1 MPGANFLAEVDERR
15 ARSIGTPAPSPACVT
30 HARRAQQAVFAR
42 GEWCDVRFGS
52 AADVEAVHTAL
63 QLNVRRD
70 SPIAAAEGGFEPSR
84 KATVASDRP
93 PGLRFPAL
101 FGLYQRQK
109 HDSEA
114 NQGTNKRVG
123 RNKGAPG
130 LWLALSRSARTRR
143 QPTRL
148 ALTLAVTAALIAPAI
163 GRDLDRS
170 AAKTHDAQQHQR
182 ASAVKYFRSPDGLA
196 ERDRGDDDRGRCLP
210 PVSGLGKQW
219 VGLKGA
225 LDAARKDWMERVR
238 YDHGEIFVD
247 MSHAARVGSRCS
259 RVSIGS
265 FLGRVMYR
273 CEVVARPCKARFDQ
287 GAARTASL
295 DAPQTI
301 TPPPPA
307 PPPQTAAP
315 RKIASPL
322 AVWKRLTRP
331 LRRHDYR
338 AAPAAEPT
346 LPPDQRPLS
355 VRHATLFIGHI
366 VMGALGTM
374 ELAPTSGIAY
384 AHELLN
390 AMAEFPILYRAL
402 AINAP

>member
-1 MPGANFLAEVDERR
+1 M
-15 ARSIGTPAPSPACVT
+15 
-30 HARRAQQAVFAR
+30 
-42 GEWCDVRFGS
+42 
-52 AADVEAVHTAL
+52 
-63 QLNVRRD
+63 
-70 SPIAAAEGGFEPSR
+70 
-84 KATVASDRP
+84 
-93 PGLRFPAL
+93 
-101 FGLYQRQK
+101 
-109 HDSEA
+109 
-114 NQGTNKRVG
+114 
-123 RNKGAPG
+123 
-130 LWLALSRSARTRR
+130 
-143 QPTRL
+143 
-148 ALTLAVTAALIAPAI
+148 TAALIAPAS

-170 AAKTHDAQQHQR
+170 PAKTHDVEQHQH
-182 ASAVKYFRSPDGLA
+182 ASSVKYFRSPDALA
-196 ERDRGDDDRGRCLP
+196 ERDRGDDDRGRCLA

-273 CEVVARPCKARFDQ
+273 CEVIAQPCKARFEHRD
-287 GAARTASL
+287 ATRSASL
-295 DAPQTI
+295 DAPTAV
-301 TPPPPA
+301 TMAPPPA

-338 AAPAAEPT
+338 AAPEPEPA

-390 AMAEFPILYRAL
+390 AFAEFPILYRAL

>member
-1 MPGANFLAEVDERR
+1 
-15 ARSIGTPAPSPACVT
+15 
-30 HARRAQQAVFAR
+30 
-42 GEWCDVRFGS
+42 
-52 AADVEAVHTAL
+52 
-63 QLNVRRD
+63 
-70 SPIAAAEGGFEPSR
+70 
-84 KATVASDRP
+84 
-93 PGLRFPAL
+93 
-101 FGLYQRQK
+101 
-109 HDSEA
+109 
-114 NQGTNKRVG
+114 
-123 RNKGAPG
+123 
-130 LWLALSRSARTRR
+130 
-143 QPTRL
+143 
-148 ALTLAVTAALIAPAI
+148 VTAAFIAPAS

-170 AAKTHDAQQHQR
+170 AARTHDVEQHQR
-182 ASAVKYFRSPDGLA
+182 ASSVKYYRSPDALA
-196 ERDRGDDDRGRCLP
+196 ERDGGDDNRGRCLP

-273 CEVVARPCKARFDQ
+273 CEVIAQPCKARFEQ
-287 GAARTASL
+287 RGAARTASL
-295 DAPQTI
+295 DAAPDVTA
-301 TPPPPA
+301 PPA
-307 PPPQTAAP
+307 PPPPQAAAP
-315 RKIASPL
+315 HKIASPL

-338 AAPAAEPT
+338 AAPQPVPEPT

-374 ELAPTSGIAY
+374 ELAPTSGITY

>member
-1 MPGANFLAEVDERR
+1 M
-15 ARSIGTPAPSPACVT
+15 
-30 HARRAQQAVFAR
+30 
-42 GEWCDVRFGS
+42 
-52 AADVEAVHTAL
+52 
-63 QLNVRRD
+63 
-70 SPIAAAEGGFEPSR
+70 
-84 KATVASDRP
+84 
-93 PGLRFPAL
+93 
-101 FGLYQRQK
+101 
-109 HDSEA
+109 
-114 NQGTNKRVG
+114 
-123 RNKGAPG
+123 
-130 LWLALSRSARTRR
+130 
-143 QPTRL
+143 
-148 ALTLAVTAALIAPAI
+148 
-163 GRDLDRS
+163 
-170 AAKTHDAQQHQR
+170 
-182 ASAVKYFRSPDGLA
+182 
-196 ERDRGDDDRGRCLP
+196 
-210 PVSGLGKQW
+210 
-219 VGLKGA
+219 
-225 LDAARKDWMERVR
+225 
-238 YDHGEIFVD
+238 
-247 MSHAARVGSRCS
+247 GSRCS

-273 CEVVARPCKARFDQ
+273 CEVIAQPCKARFEQ
-287 GAARTASL
+287 RGAARTASL
-295 DAPQTI
+295 DAPPTRDPHRQ
-301 TPPPPA
+301 PA

-338 AAPAAEPT
+338 AAPEPSEPT